1 MKKQII
7 FALFVVLA
15 VWAQDKSQVTVKN
28 TISSN
33 GVVLVTITENGKK
46 LALQCTA
53 AQAWCAELKSGDYQ
67 MVRLPKNHGLYDC
80 QNVDVFKGDADVD
93 NDPKLGEYCL
103 SEGS

>member
-7 FALFVVLA
+7 FVLFFVLA

-28 TISSN
+28 ANSSN
-33 GVVLVTITENGKK
+33 GVVLVSITENGKK
-46 LALQCTA
+46 LELQCTS

-80 QNVDVFKGDADVD
+80 QNVDMFKGDADAE
-93 NDPKLGEYCL
+93 NDQKLGEYCL
-103 SEGS
+103 ND